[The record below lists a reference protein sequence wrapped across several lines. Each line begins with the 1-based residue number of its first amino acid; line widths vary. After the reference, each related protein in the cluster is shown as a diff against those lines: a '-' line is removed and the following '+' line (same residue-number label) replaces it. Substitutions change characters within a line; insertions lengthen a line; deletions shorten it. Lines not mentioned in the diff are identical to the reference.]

1 MLVIMS
7 KDNSVYWIDIAEYDL
22 ETARALMN
30 SRRWLYVGFMCHQVI
45 EKALKAY
52 WCATKPEDPPYTH
65 NLLNLVQSSN
75 LVKEISPEQRLF
87 IQSIM
92 PLNIEARYPE
102 YKERLLRQL
111 TPEVC
116 MQIVE
121 DTTAF
126 LVWIKN
132 KLLK

>member
-1 MLVIMS
+1 MS
-7 KDNSVYWIDIAEYDL
+7 KDNSTYWIDIAEYDL
-22 ETARALMN
+22 ETAKALMN

-45 EKALKAY
+45 EKSLKAY
-52 WCATKPEDPPYTH
+52 WCATKTEDPPYTH

-75 LVKEISPEQRLF
+75 LVKEISSEQRVFL
-87 IQSIM
+87 QSIM

-116 MQIVE
+116 AQIVDE
-121 DTTAF
+121 TNNF
-126 LVWIKN
+126 LLWIKS

>member
-1 MLVIMS
+1 MS

-111 TPEVC
+111 TPEAC

-132 KLLK
+132 KLSK